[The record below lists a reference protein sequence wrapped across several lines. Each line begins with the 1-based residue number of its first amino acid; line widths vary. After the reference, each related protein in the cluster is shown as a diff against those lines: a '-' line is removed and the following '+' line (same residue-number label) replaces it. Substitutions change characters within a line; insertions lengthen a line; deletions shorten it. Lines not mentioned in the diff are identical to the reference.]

1 MPAKGGKAIAS
12 GSYGCVFRPSLKCK
26 DGTINSGVSKL
37 MENDDANAEMDEME
51 PILKIVRNIP
61 DSEKFFAANN
71 ISMCSPAPLSE
82 SDKEDFNEKCK
93 LFSDANIS
101 SANVNSRLS
110 DLSII
115 NMPDLGIDLHGFIG
129 TRITGDEELKKF
141 NTMMIEL
148 LLNGVVPMNRSK
160 IIHHDLKDS
169 NIMVDSSDNTII
181 IDWGFA
187 GIIRDGRIPDN
198 IMERPIQYNTPF
210 SSMLINREFLTE
222 YKKACEKAGNKKL
235 TANQNLLF
243 LKAFFENHMRKRPGH
258 EVYFNSVMKKVFTTT
273 TFSKMFLLYNEEVV
287 QQFTDG
293 CTFNIKK
300 YFNEVYLYNV
310 DVWGLCTA
318 FLQFLYH
325 DELLKN
331 ISASLKKKTK
341 ENYYAILEICFTNG
355 NKVIDVDKIVILLSE
370 IALPR
375 TLVATRSARKAEI
388 SPKPDPTL
396 KPDVPRR
403 GDVSIKPNESSEN
416 ANRSM
421 DANANRS
428 MDANANRSMDANA
441 NRSMDANASES
452 PRQQQSRTRRKKR
465 CPNGY
470 RRHPKTKRCTIM
482 SGPNKGKTIDTPL

>member
-1 MPAKGGKAIAS
+1 MPVKGGKAIAS

-26 DGTINSGVSKL
+26 DGTTNNGVSKL

-51 PILKIVRNIP
+51 PILQIVRNIP
-61 DSEKFFAANN
+61 DSEKYFAANN

-82 SDKEDFNEKCK
+82 NDKEDFNEKCK

-129 TRITGDEELKKF
+129 TRIKSDEDLKKF

-148 LLNGVVPMNRSK
+148 LLNGVVPMNQNK

-169 NIMVDSSDNTII
+169 NIMVDANDNTII

-187 GIIRDGRIPDN
+187 GIIKDGRIPDN

-210 SSMLINREFLTE
+210 SSMLINREFLSE
-222 YKKACEKAGNKKL
+222 YKKACTKAGNKKL
-235 TANQNLLF
+235 TQNQNLIF
-243 LKAFFENHMRKRPGH
+243 LNAFFENHMKKRPGH

-273 TFSKMFLLYNEEVV
+273 TFSKMFLMYNEEVV

-310 DVWGLCTA
+310 DVWGLCTS

-325 DELLKN
+325 DELLKYV
-331 ISASLKKKTK
+331 SADLKKKTK
-341 ENYYAILEICFTNG
+341 ETYYAILEICFTNG

-375 TLVATRSARKAEI
+375 TIVSVRESRKPETTPNAD
-388 SPKPDPTL
+388 SVV
-396 KPDVPRR
+396 KPDVARK
-403 GDVSIKPNESSEN
+403 GDVSVKPEQEVDEN
-416 ANRSM
+416 GLVP
-421 DANANRS
+421 D
-428 MDANANRSMDANA
+428 
-441 NRSMDANASES
+441 EV
-452 PRQQQSRTRRKKR
+452 PTRQQSSAKTRRKKR